1 MKIIVELNIPD
12 SQIKNACKELNCQ
25 QDFLEQKIINEI
37 TDYGIENVS
46 DAIDVLDSM
55 VELFDEVIIY
65 QKTVDN

>member
-12 SQIKNACKELNCQ
+12 SQIKDACKELNCS

-46 DAIDVLDSM
+46 DVIDVLDSM
-55 VELFDEVIIY
+55 VELFDEVTVY
-65 QKTVDN
+65 QKHE

>member
-12 SQIKNACKELNCQ
+12 SQIKDACKELNCK

-46 DAIDVLDSM
+46 DVIDVLDSM
-55 VELFDEVIIY
+55 VELFDEVTVY
-65 QKTVDN
+65 QKYE